1 MFVIAGVSGNTGKVV
16 ASTLL
21 AEKQAVRVI
30 VRKAS
35 EGEAWKAR
43 GADVAVADLDDAVA
57 LKEALRGA
65 KGAYLLLPPQ
75 MQSDDARTTNAKR
88 TAGYVQAIDAS
99 GIPNV
104 VFLSSIGAQHANG
117 TGPITSLHDGE
128 AALKKSRAT
137 VTVVRASYF
146 MENWGGSLYG
156 LAQGQLPSFLTIDR
170 VIPMVAAED
179 IGRTLARALLEGGR
193 AHSIIELSGPRD
205 YSPIDVAAAL
215 GRVTGKAVQAVQG
228 PEEAMVP
235 ALMGAGL
242 NAHWAGLFLELTHAS
257 NVGKLVFEGGA
268 ARATRGTTEVD
279 VVLKRLVGA

>member
-205 YSPIDVAAAL
+205 YSPTSRRLSVA
-215 GRVTGKAVQAVQG
+215 
-228 PEEAMVP
+228 
-235 ALMGAGL
+235 
-242 NAHWAGLFLELTHAS
+242 
-257 NVGKLVFEGGA
+257 
-268 ARATRGTTEVD
+268 
-279 VVLKRLVGA
+279 